1 MKLRDV
7 HDSINGHLRE
17 LPRACYWAAMWAICD
32 KLRAMYEASLREA
45 VSGLYQSGLQIL
57 ENAADGSSP
66 ERHAHEARR
75 LAEAWEELLG
85 GEPETGKPGLVLTE
99 VTMCALMREAAGMD
113 EPYDIFSI
121 GSHIDAILNHE
132 IEGRSPGENIFNI
145 DQEVVESHPN
155 IQLLQTLQ
163 QTLAVAK
170 SRMDAGSACSR
181 VEMRALLG

>member
-99 VTMCALMREAAGMD
+99 VTEVISAAGD
-113 EPYDIFSI
+113 
-121 GSHIDAILNHE
+121 
-132 IEGRSPGENIFNI
+132 
-145 DQEVVESHPN
+145 
-155 IQLLQTLQ
+155 
-163 QTLAVAK
+163 
-170 SRMDAGSACSR
+170 SRYRDDTH
-181 VEMRALLG
+181 